1 MSLMFDVCDNCS
13 VSAARRAR
21 AEIQPPNIE
30 VAVAVAVA
38 VDENGNDRLDVS
50 ENTNTNN
57 DDTVEVESEFPE
69 DDVFD
74 IDDGDDDADDY
85 LLNDEVYESSKSLI
99 INKYNEEAKLLRKE
113 NQKLS
118 IDRQR
123 VIRKLHHQ
131 CQKRHLSRYNMSNMR
146 YEIVDSSM
154 RYNYNI

>member
-1 MSLMFDVCDNCS
+1 MSLRMFDDCDNRS
-13 VSAARRAR
+13 VSAARR

-30 VAVAVAVA
+30 VEVAVA

-57 DDTVEVESEFPE
+57 DDTVEVENEFPE

-118 IDRQR
+118 IDRQTR

-131 CQKRHLSRYNMSNMR
+131 CQKRHLSRYML
-146 YEIVDSSM
+146 YE
-154 RYNYNI
+154 